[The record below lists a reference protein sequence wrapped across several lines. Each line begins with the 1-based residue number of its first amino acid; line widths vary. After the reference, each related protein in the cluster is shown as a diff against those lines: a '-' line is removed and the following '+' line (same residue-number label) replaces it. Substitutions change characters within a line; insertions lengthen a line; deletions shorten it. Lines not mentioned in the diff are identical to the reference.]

1 MTRTLYRNG
10 AVYSTHDP
18 FATALLIDGQTVAWL
33 GSEEAADGMAGGD
46 VTVIDLAGALI
57 TPGLYDSALTV
68 SPDRTDTGQSWAAV
82 VAAGYVAVTVHG
94 SAAHGSAAHAGA
106 AEAAEPAAE
115 HATGRGAQPDV
126 SGVRAAGQLRALAAA
141 AENPAAGLPEA
152 RLWARRTVQDAEGV
166 GYLRDALG
174 PHLAGVEPDEADRT
188 DATALTAHLAA
199 AAGAGLSAGWPVH
212 SAAELD
218 TLRHVLPAAAA
229 AGAPLRTAGVHLAM
243 SADLDAED
251 RLLLARHGV
260 TVLVTP
266 SSGSPLRTPL
276 AALAA
281 DGVPLVL
288 GSAGWTSG
296 PAAPPWSLV
305 RACVQ
310 HPDPA
315 QRLSARAAFLA
326 LSRGGWRAARAA
338 HPLLGQLVPGAPASY
353 AVWEAT
359 ELMVQT
365 PDSTVAAWST
375 DPRARTPLLPAL
387 DQETDPRCLRTA
399 RDGLVL
405 HDDGTLDEVTATR

>member
-46 VTVIDLAGALI
+46 VTVVDLAGALI
-57 TPGLYDSALTV
+57 TPGLYDSAL
-68 SPDRTDTGQSWAAV
+68 PAPPGRADAGQSWAAV

-94 SAAHGSAAHAGA
+94 SAAHAGA
-106 AEAAEPAAE
+106 ADAAAE
-115 HATGRGAQPDV
+115 HVTDRGAQSDA
-126 SGVRAAGQLRALAAA
+126 GGIRAAGQLRALAAA
-141 AENPAAGLPEA
+141 AENPASGLPEA
-152 RLWARRTVQDAEGV
+152 RLWARRTVHDVEGV
-166 GYLRDALG
+166 GHLRDALG

-218 TLRHVLPAAAA
+218 TLRRALPAAAA
-229 AGAPLRTAGVHLAM
+229 TGAPLRTAGVHLAV
-243 SADLDAED
+243 STDLDAED

-276 AALAA
+276 AALAT

-288 GSAGWTSG
+288 GSAGWTSRPAG
-296 PAAPPWSLV
+296 PAVPTAPPWSLV